1 MSIEFKS
8 EAAEPVLA
16 RKLSARWKKKGIL
29 SYAKQRIEGI
39 VLNSQPPTR

>member
-16 RKLSARWKKKGIL
+16 RKLSARWKKEATLI
-29 SYAKQRIEGI
+29 
-39 VLNSQPPTR
+39 